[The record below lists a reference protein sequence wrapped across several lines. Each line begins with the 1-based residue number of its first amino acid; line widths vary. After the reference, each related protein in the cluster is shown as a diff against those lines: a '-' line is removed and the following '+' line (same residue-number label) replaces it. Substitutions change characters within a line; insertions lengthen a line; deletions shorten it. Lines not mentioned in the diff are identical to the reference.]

1 MALGAGTRLSY
12 EIDGNQRHRSA
23 QGARV
28 RGRADARTPRGGIT
42 RCVGSLVLVLL
53 AGQAAG
59 AQSPSTSPDHVTVL
73 AVVDKFMHGV
83 STNDAAGMKALALEG
98 TLNTVAGPAP
108 DGGTRITR
116 RPFDPV
122 APIGQPPERRE
133 RNWDPT
139 VLLRGG
145 IAVVWAPYEFW
156 REGKTT
162 HCGIDV
168 FDLVKQDGSWRI
180 AHIMYT
186 VEPEAC
192 PGLRPTDPSRVRPA
206 P

>member
-1 MALGAGTRLSY
+1 M
-12 EIDGNQRHRSA
+12 RHVA
-23 QGARV
+23 
-28 RGRADARTPRGGIT
+28 P
-42 RCVGSLVLVLL
+42 LVLVLL
-53 AGQAAG
+53 GCQAAG
-59 AQSPSTSPDHVTVL
+59 AQTPSAASPDHDAVL
-73 AVVDKFMHGV
+73 ALVDKFMHAV
-83 STNDAAGMKALALEG
+83 STNDSAAMKALALEG

-116 RPFDPV
+116 RPFEPG
-122 APIGQPPERRE
+122 APPAGPRPERRE
-133 RNWDPT
+133 RYWDPT
-139 VLLRGG
+139 VQLRGS

-156 REGKTT
+156 RDGKTT

-168 FDLVKQDGSWRI
+168 FDLAKQDGTWRI

-192 PGLRPTDPSRVRPA
+192 PELRPTNPSRVRPA

>member
-1 MALGAGTRLSY
+1 MRR
-12 EIDGNQRHRSA
+12 I
-23 QGARV
+23 V
-28 RGRADARTPRGGIT
+28 
-42 RCVGSLVLVLL
+42 SLVLVLL
-53 AGQAAG
+53 GCQAAG
-59 AQSPSTSPDHVTVL
+59 AQTPSTASPDHDAVL
-73 AVVDKFMHGV
+73 ALVDQFMPAV
-83 STNDAAGMKALALEG
+83 STNDSAAMKALALEG

-116 RPFDPV
+116 RPFEPGTPP
-122 APIGQPPERRE
+122 AGPRPERRE
-133 RNWDPT
+133 RYWDPT
-139 VLLRGG
+139 VQLRGS

-156 REGKTT
+156 RDGKTT

-168 FDLVKQDGSWRI
+168 FDLVKQDGAWRI

-192 PGLRPTDPSRVRPA
+192 PELRPTNPSRLRPA

>member
-1 MALGAGTRLSY
+1 MR
-12 EIDGNQRHRSA
+12 
-23 QGARV
+23 
-28 RGRADARTPRGGIT
+28 RTAA
-42 RCVGSLVLVLL
+42 LVLVLL
-53 AGQAAG
+53 GCQVAG
-59 AQSPSTSPDHVTVL
+59 AQSPSTASPDHDAAL
-73 AVVDKFMHGV
+73 ALVDKFMHAV
-83 STNDAAGMKALALEG
+83 STNDSAAMKALALEG

-116 RPFDPV
+116 RPSDPG
-122 APIGQPPERRE
+122 APAAGQRPERRE
-133 RNWDPT
+133 RYWDPT
-139 VLLRGG
+139 VLLRGS

-168 FDLVKQDGSWRI
+168 FDLVKQDGTWRI

-192 PGLRPTDPSRVRPA
+192 PELRPKDSSRIRPSP
-206 P
+206 